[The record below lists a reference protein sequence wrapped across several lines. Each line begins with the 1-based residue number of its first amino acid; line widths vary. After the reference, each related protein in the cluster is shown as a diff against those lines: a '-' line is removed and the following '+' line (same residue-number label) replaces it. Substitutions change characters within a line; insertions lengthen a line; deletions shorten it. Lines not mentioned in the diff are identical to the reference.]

1 MRWIADGGDKISQ
14 NTGCRKENGR
24 LQHFGGQPCEENDG
38 VRKGQ
43 GQARQT

>member
-1 MRWIADGGDKISQ
+1 MLTVVTKYHKTQGAE
-14 NTGCRKENGR
+14 RKKGR